1 MSVSHL
7 DEIKSR
13 YGFKELN
20 VASWKDPKLSVHP
33 FRGGPKPASVSP
45 QSVSKPFTS
54 TYKVRIARPP
64 PPPEP
69 TDDEESEDEDAGDGK
84 VEETKPEGR

>member
-1 MSVSHL
+1 MSVSHF

-13 YGFKELN
+13 YGFREVK
-20 VASWKDPKLSVHP
+20 VANWRDPKLSVHP

-45 QSVSKPFTS
+45 ESVSKPFTG
-54 TYKVRIARPP
+54 TYKVRIR

-69 TDDEESEDEDAGDGK
+69 TDDEESEGDDDEDGK
-84 VEETKPEGR
+84 KGEAKDEGEP